1 MMAGTNADAEGP
13 RPLRVSDRE
22 RDQAVGR
29 LKDAVAEGLIDLD
42 EFGERTS
49 QALVART
56 RAELEA
62 VTSDLPVVAFAASGA
77 DDVIEL
83 KGSMSSLERKGDW
96 QVPRKLVLRWR
107 MGSVKLDFTQTRI
120 VHPVIEIELDVTGGS
135 GEMRLPQGASVSLD
149 GVEARMG
156 SVRDHRQG
164 APATGRPHFVLEGK
178 INRGSVEVRGPRR
191 SWSRR
196 QRKSSSWGTEPLR

>member
-1 MMAGTNADAEGP
+1 M
-13 RPLRVSDRE
+13 
-22 RDQAVGR
+22 
-29 LKDAVAEGLIDLD
+29 
-42 EFGERTS
+42 
-49 QALVART
+49 
-56 RAELEA
+56 
-62 VTSDLPVVAFAASGA
+62 TSDLPVVAFAASGA

-135 GEMRLPQGASVSLD
+135 VEMRLPQGASVSLD

-178 INRGSVEVRGPRR
+178 INRGSVEVRGRAARGHAASENPRLGELNPCGKGRDTPVATEHVPGSPPPRR
-191 SWSRR
+191 PYCYARGPC
-196 QRKSSSWGTEPLR
+196 GTTPSCCIMDIVSITPQCS